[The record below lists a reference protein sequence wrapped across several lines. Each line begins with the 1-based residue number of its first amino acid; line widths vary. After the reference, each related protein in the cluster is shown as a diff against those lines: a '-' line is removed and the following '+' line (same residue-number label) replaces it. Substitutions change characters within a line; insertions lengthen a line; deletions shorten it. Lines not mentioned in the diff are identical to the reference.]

1 MREGRR
7 QSSLFSF
14 GKACGKMNII
24 MSVKRSGYIV
34 VTFKFRREGN
44 KWTAFC
50 EELGTST
57 FGRSIPEAHKKLKEA
72 VLLHLDTLEEVG
84 ERERFFKEH
93 NISFHSHKS
102 KKSEI
107 KISGPLDTDTYVRAH
122 IYPVHKEIRN
132 I

>member
-1 MREGRR
+1 
-7 QSSLFSF
+7 
-14 GKACGKMNII
+14 MNIV
-24 MSVKRSGYIV
+24 MSVKKSGFIV
-34 VTFKFRREGN
+34 LTFKFRKEGN

-72 VLLHLDTLEEVG
+72 VLLHLDALEEVG
-84 ERERFFKEH
+84 ERERFFVEH
-93 NISFHSHKS
+93 NIPFHSHKP

-122 IYPVHKEIRN
+122 IYPVHKEAPSI
-132 I
+132 

>member
-1 MREGRR
+1 
-7 QSSLFSF
+7 
-14 GKACGKMNII
+14 
-24 MSVKRSGYIV
+24 MSVKKSGYIV

-57 FGRSIPEAHKKLKEA
+57 FGRSIPEAHKRLKEA
-72 VLLHLDTLEEVG
+72 G

-93 NISFHSHKS
+93 NISFHSHKP

-122 IYPVHKEIRN
+122 IYPVYKEARN